1 MSDAEKQQKHLLT
14 EAIRLLG
21 NQYET
26 SPDFNEF
33 FDGEEP
39 LSIPSPRQDVD
50 AYQYERSKV
59 LFWVDREAYDDE
71 RTAWENDTNQAR
83 HKEVTEIIRANGL
96 VAPFQDLLDAV
107 DRGRVVPFIGAGM
120 SKPMGMPLWGEALK
134 QLLARLPAANGPA
147 ITALIDAGQ
156 YLAAAQ
162 ALVDHDAVQV
172 TNFVRT
178 TYRIQKIKLDGP
190 MLLVPRFAKG
200 CIVTTNFD
208 DAIEQTYRRDKVEF
222 PAYMHGTQEHNF
234 FPRLVRGD
242 RCLLK
247 LHGDA
252 DNPATHILT
261 QDQYGDG
268 YGDPFDFHKPL
279 PKALRQIFVSQSLLF
294 LGCSLDQDWT
304 LELFEQAK
312 AADEYAVPNHY
323 AILPAPVDAQTKQ
336 QKETRLLTLNIQP
349 LWYPEG
355 RHEFVG
361 TYLQLIVDVAERRI
375 SFNG

>member
-1 MSDAEKQQKHLLT
+1 MKYAEKQQKHLLE

-21 NQYET
+21 NQYEANQG
-26 SPDFNEF
+26 FNEF
-33 FDGEEP
+33 IDGEEP
-39 LSIPSPRQDVD
+39 LSFPSPRQDVD
-50 AYQYERSKV
+50 TYKYERSKV

-71 RTAWENDTNQAR
+71 REAWENDTNQAR
-83 HKEVTEIIRANGL
+83 HKEVTELVRASGL

-107 DRGRVVPFIGAGM
+107 ERGRVVPFIGAGM
-120 SKPMGMPLWGEALK
+120 SKPMGMPLWGEALR
-134 QLLARLPAANGPA
+134 QLLTRLPGADGPA
-147 ITALIDAGQ
+147 ITALIDSGR

-162 ALVDHDAVQV
+162 ALVDHDAMQV
-172 TNFVRT
+172 TNYVRT
-178 TYRIQKIKLDGP
+178 AYRNQKMKLDGP

-200 CIVTTNFD
+200 CVITTNFD
-208 DAIEQTYRRDKVEF
+208 DAIEQTYRRDNVEF

-261 QDQYGDG
+261 QAQYDAG
-268 YGDPFDFHKPL
+268 YGNPFDFHKPL
-279 PKALRQIFVSQSLLF
+279 PKALRQVFVSQSLLF

-304 LELFEQAK
+304 LELFEKAK
-312 AADEYAVPNHY
+312 QADEYAIPNHY
-323 AILPAPVDAQTKQ
+323 AILPAPEDPQAKQ

-355 RHEFVG
+355 QHEFVG
-361 TYLQLIVDVAERRI
+361 RYLQLIVDVAEKRI
-375 SFNG
+375 SYNG

>member
-1 MSDAEKQQKHLLT
+1 MSNADKQQKHLLT
-14 EAIRLLG
+14 EAVRLLG
-21 NQYET
+21 NQYDA
-26 SPDFNEF
+26 SPDFNAF
-33 FDGEEP
+33 FDGEAP

-71 RTAWENDTNQAR
+71 RTAWENDTNQAK
-83 HKEVTEIIRANGL
+83 HEEVIELIRAHGL
-96 VAPFQDLLDAV
+96 IGPFQDLLDAV

-120 SKPMGMPLWGEALK
+120 TKPMDMPLWGEALK
-134 QLLARLPAANGPA
+134 QLLARLPAADGPG
-147 ITALIDAGQ
+147 ITALIDGGQ

-178 TYRIQKIKLDGP
+178 IYRIQKIKLAGP

-208 DAIEQTYRRDKVEF
+208 DAIEQTYGDKERF
-222 PAYMHGTQEHNF
+222 SAYMHGTQEHNF

-261 QDQYGDG
+261 QGQYADG
-268 YGDPFDFHKPL
+268 YGAPFDFHKPL

-312 AADEYAVPNHY
+312 AADEYAIPNHY
-323 AILPAPVDAQTKQ
+323 AILPAPADAQTKQ
-336 QKETRLLTLNIQP
+336 RKETRLLTLNIQP

-355 RHEFVG
+355 QHQFVEK
-361 TYLQLIVDVAERRI
+361 YLQLIVDVAERRI